1 MDKNPFDLW
10 DSEEE
15 KNKKKNNL
23 NKDINLDDVLY
34 GFEEVE

>member
-1 MDKNPFDLW
+1 LW

-15 KNKKKNNL
+15 KNKIKNNL